1 MKGTMMRILVLTLLL
16 CILITT
22 AIATTQNSVKPPFKL
37 VATVSQVMTAITA
50 PASDII
56 FHAVSGVP
64 QNDTEWKKV
73 QNSALELA
81 ESGNLL
87 MLPGRSRDNVEWVK
101 QSQALIE
108 AAMLALKA
116 AREKNAD
123 NLMIAGDK
131 IIGTCEGCHN
141 KYMDKSR

>member
-1 MKGTMMRILVLTLLL
+1 MRILVLTLLL
-16 CILITT
+16 
-22 AIATTQNSVKPPFKL
+22 AATQNSVKPPFKL
-37 VATVSQVMTAITA
+37 VATVTQVMTAITI
-50 PASDII
+50 PASDTI

-73 QNSALELA
+73 QNSALALA

-87 MLPGRSRDNVEWVK
+87 MLPGRSRDNAEWVK
-101 QSQALIE
+101 QSQAMID

-116 AREKNAD
+116 AREKNAG

-141 KYMDKSR
+141 KYMDKSQ